1 MDYDK
6 LILNSY
12 NKIKM
17 TFNIINTESGRKKNR
32 NETLDLN
39 VNGMKII
46 DQQTIADTFNEHFA
60 MIADNIRKYIDNSQ
74 LNRYNNDVVNHIHF
88 IKQAFENTYPNME
101 SIVSTVKEMEQ
112 IVKSLKPKNSFG
124 YDEISTKILKLSAPF
139 IRSPI
144 NYICNKMLSQGVFP
158 DRLKYATVIPLYKK
172 GDRSDMS
179 NYRPISLLTSFSKF
193 LETIMQTRILTH
205 LTKYNILSN
214 NQYGFRK
221 GLKTRCNL

>member
-12 NKIKM
+12 NKIK
-17 TFNIINTESGRKKNR
+17 TTWNIINTESGRKKNR
-32 NETLDLN
+32 NETLALD

-60 MIADNIRKYIDNSQ
+60 TIADNIRKHIDNSQ
-74 LNRYNNDVVNHIHF
+74 LNRYKNDVVNHIHF

-101 SIVSTVKEMEQ
+101 SKVSTVKEMEQ
-112 IVKSLKPKNSFG
+112 IIKSLKPKKSFG

-139 IRSPI
+139 ISSSI
-144 NYICNKMLSQGVFP
+144 NYICNKMLSQGVFL

-172 GDRSDMS
+172 GNCSDMS
-179 NYRPISLLTSFSKF
+179 NYRPISLLTSFSKIF
-193 LETIMQTRILTH
+193 
-205 LTKYNILSN
+205 
-214 NQYGFRK
+214 
-221 GLKTRCNL
+221 